1 MGYAQP
7 IDMYEIFN
15 RLKSNPNLFA
25 KIIVAS
31 FFVNILALAT
41 PIYVIQV
48 LQRYVA
54 YGVTSTL
61 VTLVAGIVF
70 VTIFEFFFR
79 NIRHRM
85 TRETDSANA
94 LLADKVM
101 KKIVSIRSSFYLLQK
116 NFRPDIVTK
125 NLNTVQNTC
134 NANTTLTLIDVPFV
148 LIFLIA
154 LFLIHYQLGII
165 ASIFIFFPL
174 IILNFYR
181 NKINKLSE
189 NSSQITLGTARLH
202 DNSSSRFETI
212 KYFNLINAV
221 KKSWSSLIKRFMEVN
236 ENLDAN
242 KNVFASFMSASATL
256 LTIIIIA
263 IGAILAVNGE
273 ISVGALI
280 GANIL
285 AARAISPVIRLV
297 QNLEPIHRATIA
309 INELNHFLSLPE
321 DSQGGSGIK
330 QFNGKMK
337 IKDLQFQY
345 PGNKM
350 PLFENLNL
358 DIQQKELAVITGSNG
373 SGKTTLIKTLIKLLE
388 FNRGQIFYDSIE
400 LNQLS
405 LTWVRSNLT
414 YMPQE
419 PKFVDGSLLDNLI
432 GLSEIKKDKMDE
444 ILKSVDLLDFVNSDP
459 KGVHMALNNRGE
471 DLPFGIRKRMAL
483 ARALVVSG
491 QIVVLDEPTESI
503 DERGKTAIYNLLDN
517 LLEKNKTLIISSQ
530 DKKIIERAHIKIDLD
545 KKPIPL
551 ITNIRKKVE

>member
-25 KIIVAS
+25 KILVAS

-61 VTLVAGIVF
+61 VTLVVGIVF
-70 VTIFEFFFR
+70 VTVFEFFFR

-189 NSSQITLGTARLH
+189 NSNQIMLGTARLH

-221 KKSWSSLIKRFMEVN
+221 KKSWSSLINRFMEVN

-242 KNVFASFMSASATL
+242 KNVFTSFMSASATL

-309 INELNHFLSLPE
+309 INELNRFLSLPE
-321 DSQGGSGIK
+321 DSQGGSEIK

-345 PGNKM
+345 PENKM

-444 ILKSVDLLDFVNSDP
+444 ILKSVDLLDFVNSEP

-530 DKKIIERAHIKIDLD
+530 DKKIIEKAHIKIDLD
-545 KKPIPL
+545 KKPVPL

>member
-25 KIIVAS
+25 KILVAS

-61 VTLVAGIVF
+61 VTLVVGIVF
-70 VTIFEFFFR
+70 VTVFEFFFR

-221 KKSWSSLIKRFMEVN
+221 KKSWSSLINRFMEVN

-242 KNVFASFMSASATL
+242 KNVFTSFMSASATL

-309 INELNHFLSLPE
+309 INELNRFLSLPE
-321 DSQGGSGIK
+321 DSQGGSEIK

>member
-61 VTLVAGIVF
+61 VTLVVGIVF
-70 VTIFEFFFR
+70 VTVFEFFFR

-221 KKSWSSLIKRFMEVN
+221 KKSWSSLINRFMEVN

-242 KNVFASFMSASATL
+242 KNVFTSFMSASATL

-309 INELNHFLSLPE
+309 INELNRFLSLPE
-321 DSQGGSGIK
+321 DSQGGSEIK

-350 PLFENLNL
+350 PLFENLNF

>member
-189 NSSQITLGTARLH
+189 NSNQIMLGTARLH

-221 KKSWSSLIKRFMEVN
+221 KKSWSSLINRFMEVN

-242 KNVFASFMSASATL
+242 KNVFTSFMSASATL

-309 INELNHFLSLPE
+309 INELNRFLSLPE

>member
-1 MGYAQP
+1 
-7 IDMYEIFN
+7 MYEIFN

-25 KIIVAS
+25 KILVAS

-61 VTLVAGIVF
+61 VTLVVGIVF
-70 VTIFEFFFR
+70 VTVFEFFFR

-242 KNVFASFMSASATL
+242 KNVFTSFMSASATL

-309 INELNHFLSLPE
+309 INELNRFLSLPE
-321 DSQGGSGIK
+321 DSQGGSEIK

-345 PGNKM
+345 PENKM

>member
-1 MGYAQP
+1 
-7 IDMYEIFN
+7 MYEIFN

-25 KIIVAS
+25 KILVAS

-61 VTLVAGIVF
+61 VTLVVGIVF
-70 VTIFEFFFR
+70 VTVFEFFFR

-221 KKSWSSLIKRFMEVN
+221 KKSWSSLINRFMEVN

-309 INELNHFLSLPE
+309 INELNRFLSLPE
-321 DSQGGSGIK
+321 DSQGGSEIK

-345 PGNKM
+345 PENKM

>member
-1 MGYAQP
+1 
-7 IDMYEIFN
+7 MYEIFN

-25 KIIVAS
+25 KILVAS

-61 VTLVAGIVF
+61 LTLVVGIVF
-70 VTIFEFFFR
+70 VTVFEFFFR

-189 NSSQITLGTARLH
+189 NSNQIMLGTARLH

-221 KKSWSSLIKRFMEVN
+221 KKSWSSLINRFMEVN

-242 KNVFASFMSASATL
+242 KNVFTSFMSASATL

-309 INELNHFLSLPE
+309 INELNRFLSLPE
-321 DSQGGSGIK
+321 DSQGGSEIK

>member
-25 KIIVAS
+25 KILVAS

-61 VTLVAGIVF
+61 VTLVVGIVF
-70 VTIFEFFFR
+70 VTVFEFFFR

-221 KKSWSSLIKRFMEVN
+221 KKSWSSLINRFMEVN

-242 KNVFASFMSASATL
+242 KNVFTSFMSASATL

-345 PGNKM
+345 PENKM

>member
-1 MGYAQP
+1 
-7 IDMYEIFN
+7 MYEIFN

-25 KIIVAS
+25 KILVAS

-61 VTLVAGIVF
+61 VTLVVGIVF
-70 VTIFEFFFR
+70 VTVFEFFFR

-221 KKSWSSLIKRFMEVN
+221 KKSWSSLINRFMEVN

-309 INELNHFLSLPE
+309 INELNRFLSLPE
-321 DSQGGSGIK
+321 DSQGGSEIK